1 MSSELSAGIVMNS
14 VLLGC
19 KWQIYISGGWGGDY
33 ILLSEIQ

>member
-19 KWQIYISGGWGGDY
+19 KWQIYISGGLGRGLY
-33 ILLSEIQ
+33 PVV